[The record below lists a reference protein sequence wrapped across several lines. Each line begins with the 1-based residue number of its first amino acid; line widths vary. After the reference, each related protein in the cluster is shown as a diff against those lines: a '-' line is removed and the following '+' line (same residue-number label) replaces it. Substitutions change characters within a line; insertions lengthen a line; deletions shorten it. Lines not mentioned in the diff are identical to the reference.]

1 MCSKA
6 VIKNKTLLDE
16 KIEME
21 IYFFFNEIK
30 QTLARRLAY
39 KWEINLNVFKV
50 NIHSTC
56 LNLKKK
62 IVEK

>member
-6 VIKNKTLLDE
+6 VIKNKTLLNE

-21 IYFFFNEIK
+21 IYFFNEIK

-39 KWEINLNVFKV
+39 K
-50 NIHSTC
+50 
-56 LNLKKK
+56 
-62 IVEK
+62 

>member
-6 VIKNKTLLDE
+6 VIKNKMLLNE

-21 IYFFFNEIK
+21 IYFFNEIK

-39 KWEINLNVFKV
+39 KWEINLTVFKV

-62 IVEK
+62 KIEK